1 MESQSFASL
10 RHRYVSSVI
19 DDQVFVIGNG
29 YLTIFEE
36 DKQDLISLFIINFSI
51 KSKTCSM
58 HFKEYLTI
66 EERSISSI
74 CVDQAF
80 LTNSISDKGISKV
93 LASKYLAVV
102 GQRIV
107 IKFQQFSMTFE
118 IYNTIYEKN
127 NG

>member
-1 MESQSFASL
+1 
-10 RHRYVSSVI
+10 VI

-51 KSKTCSM
+51 KLKTCSM
-58 HFKEYLTI
+58 HFKEYLTV

-74 CVDQAF
+74 CVDQAL

-93 LASKYLAVV
+93 L
-102 GQRIV
+102 RP
-107 IKFQQFSMTFE
+107 
-118 IYNTIYEKN
+118 NTWP
-127 NG
+127 